1 MNPGET
7 EKIKIHIVEDH
18 EIFREGL
25 KTVLSGIPD
34 VSVICESSNGREF
47 LAQLSQQLPDIV
59 FMDIKMP
66 EMDGLK
72 ATQEA
77 LLKYPGLKIIILSL
91 SGEEEHIQLL
101 IQFGVSGFILK
112 SADKESVE
120 KAIQQVSTGNHYFSS
135 EIMSVLVKSIYRNSR
150 EKSTNEAVPL
160 SEREIEVLNMLC
172 KGYSNKEIAEKL
184 FISPRTVEGHKSRL
198 IQKTGRNNSLGL
210 ILWAVKNNIVTL
222 EN

>member
-7 EKIKIHIVEDH
+7 QKIKIHIVEDH
-18 EIFREGL
+18 EIFRQGL
-25 KTVLSGIPD
+25 KTVLSDIPN
-34 VSVICESSNGREF
+34 VLIIGESSNGREF

-72 ATQEA
+72 ATEEA
-77 LLKYPGLKIIILSL
+77 LSKYPGLKIIILSL
-91 SGEEEHIQLL
+91 SGEEEQIHQL
-101 IQFGVSGFILK
+101 IQFGISGFILK
-112 SADKESVE
+112 NADKDSIE
-120 KAIQQVSTGNHYFSS
+120 KAIQQVSAGNHYFSN

-160 SEREIEVLNMLC
+160 SDREIEVLNMLC
-172 KGYSNKEIAEKL
+172 KGCSNKEIAEKL

-222 EN
+222 DN